1 MAHELERG
9 TYDVVVAGG
18 GPAGSVTAI
27 CLARLGWRVALA
39 EASAGES
46 VRYGETLPPECNPL
60 LRRLG
65 LWSAFERSAPLES
78 PGIIC
83 SWGQP
88 DAAPQD
94 FLSNAHGAGWHVD
107 RARFDAELRAEASRE
122 GVAVLR
128 GASVK
133 ACVREAGCWRWRD
146 VRARVFVDASGRNGL
161 RLDAAA
167 KREIDDNLLA
177 LVLRISH
184 PAGRPPDLRTQIAAT
199 SSGWWYWA
207 PVPDGNSVAMF
218 FTNRQEYARVRRMEA
233 GGYAQSAQSI
243 GAIIDSGSVVE
254 SRWIAVSSSLRK
266 TLSGD
271 SWIAI
276 GDSASS
282 YDPLSGRGIFKAIRH
297 GSLGAEAVDGVL
309 RGRRGA
315 LDAYEARVRGE
326 FREYIKQ
333 RKAYYALERRWP
345 SSTFWSG
352 RQK

>member
-1 MAHELERG
+1 MAHELEHG
-9 TYDVVVAGG
+9 TYDVIVAGG

-78 PGIIC
+78 PGILC

-88 DAAPQD
+88 NAAAQD

-133 ACVREAGCWRWRD
+133 ACVREPDCWRWRD
-146 VRARVFVDASGRNGL
+146 LRARVFVDASGRNGL
-161 RLDAAA
+161 RLDGAAE
-167 KREIDDNLLA
+167 REIDDSLLA

-184 PAGRPPDLRTQIAAT
+184 PAGRPRDLRTQIAAT
-199 SSGWWYWA
+199 PWGWWYWA
-207 PVPDGNSVAMF
+207 PVPDGSSVAMF
-218 FTNRQEYARVRRMEA
+218 FTNRQEYARVRRME
-233 GGYAQSAQSI
+233 GSI
-243 GAIIDSGSVVE
+243 GAFVDTGRVVE

-266 TLSGD
+266 ILSGD
-271 SWIAI
+271 GWIAI

-297 GSLGAEAVDGVL
+297 ASLGAEAVDGVL
-309 RGRRGA
+309 RRKRGA

-333 RKAYYALERRWP
+333 RRAYYALERRWP
-345 SSTFWSG
+345 SSAFWSG